1 MSVALVAPEPPSQV
15 VPIDT
20 PISKQHKAAILLSVL
35 MKAGATPNLDD
46 IATGSLKGIVDIM
59 ASFGEV
65 DRRTVDLVILEFLS
79 ELQNFG
85 LSMRGDLE
93 DTLTSLKGHVS
104 EKALE
109 KIRKAYVRSPSVDV
123 WVRVASADAAQLQ
136 ACLDDEHL
144 QVAATVLSKIP
155 STLAAQVLGAME
167 PARARETMLAIINSR
182 KISADVIELIGQSIS
197 ESMFDENA
205 PSVFAETPVERAGNI
220 MNFAQ
225 SDIRDRL
232 MQDFT
237 ENDPDTAEKIRK
249 VMFTFADIPARVRPR
264 DVSAI
269 TRTVDPEILLRALK
283 NAPTEAEFILSGLST
298 RIAEQLREELTE
310 LETVKKMDGEAA
322 MNELIVGIR
331 ELESSGEI
339 TLITEDD
346 AD

>member
-1 MSVALVAPEPPSQV
+1 MSLALVAHETPQQV
-15 VPIDT
+15 APVDT

-35 MKAGATPNLDD
+35 IKAGATPNLDD
-46 IATGSLKGIVDIM
+46 IATGPLKGIVDIM

-79 ELQNFG
+79 ELQDFG

-93 DTLTSLKGHVS
+93 DTLASLKGHVS
-104 EKALE
+104 DNALE

-123 WVRVASADAAQLQ
+123 WVRVASAEATQLQ
-136 ACLDDEHL
+136 SCLDDEHL

-155 STLAAQVLGAME
+155 STLAAQVLGGME

-182 KISADVIELIGQSIS
+182 SISPDIIALIGQSIS
-197 ESMFDENA
+197 ETMFNEDG
-205 PSVFAETPVERAGNI
+205 PSVFAKTPVERAGDI

-232 MQDFT
+232 MEDFGQ
-237 ENDPDTAEKIRK
+237 NDPDTAEKIRK
-249 VMFTFADIPARVRPR
+249 VMFTFADIPARVQPR

-269 TRTVDPEILLRALK
+269 TRTVDPETLLRAMK
-283 NAPTEAEFILSGLST
+283 TAPSEAEFLLSGLST
-298 RIAEQLREELTE
+298 RIADQLREELAE
-310 LETVKKMDGEAA
+310 MDDVKKKDAEAA

-331 ELESSGEI
+331 QLESSGEI
-339 TLITEDD
+339 TLITEEEPD
-346 AD
+346 